1 MSFHQHYLTL
11 VDEAE
16 RHFRVA
22 RWRSG
27 NVDLW
32 PLARMDL
39 YLDMY
44 VQDTGSPVAPARSR
58 VRRGL
63 DVLARPVANIWNQRS
78 DLRKLRLLPHR
89 ADAIFLGDGV
99 SLDRIDGVW
108 EDRFCEPVIS
118 ALDTQGRPGFL
129 MQAGDM
135 RRLPRRRPT
144 YPANTIATL
153 GHVLAPLFAAQPKLQ
168 DHGAFLQ
175 FLHAR
180 GIHAP
185 SLSASRL
192 ARRARI
198 VAASAFAFEQVLRSV
213 RPKLA
218 FTVTWYAGL
227 GPAFMLA
234 CRRQGILA
242 VDLQHCPQG
251 GRHKAYSWSGVPA
264 RGFNVLP
271 ALFWNWNRNDAT
283 HIASWARAPWH
294 RSIVGGHPRLA
305 PLLDDESPESR
316 RGDKL
321 LRDTTGRG
329 EFQREVL
336 VALQTTGGR
345 SGLWDRLAEVIA
357 AGPEDWRWWIR
368 RHPAARP
375 EDDRLYAKL
384 VALRGNN
391 ICVDAASLPLPTL
404 LRHVTVVV
412 SAASGVAAEAA
423 SFGIPAIF
431 LSREAS
437 GPFGDLIQSDQARV
451 VEDITTLRAAIEA
464 LPTRRRATVG
474 ERPPRL
480 AETLGHLEE
489 LAGDYRRACAR
500 ASNLGQPE

>member
-1 MSFHQHYLTL
+1 MSFHQHYLTI
-11 VDEAE
+11 VDEVE
-16 RHFRVA
+16 RRFRVA
-22 RWRSG
+22 GWRSG
-27 NVDLW
+27 GVDLW

-44 VQDTGSPVAPARSR
+44 VQDTLCPVAPVRSR
-58 VRRGL
+58 IRRGL
-63 DVLARPVANIWNQRS
+63 DVLARPVTTIWNQRS

-108 EDRFCEPVIS
+108 EDRFCEPVLS
-118 ALDTQGRPGFL
+118 ALDTQGGAGFL

-144 YPANTIATL
+144 YPANTIATA
-153 GHVLAPLFAAQPKLQ
+153 GHVLAPLFAAQTELQ

-175 FLHAR
+175 FLHAQ
-180 GIHAP
+180 GILAP

-198 VAASAFAFEQVLRSV
+198 VAASAFAFEQILRVV

-234 CRRQGILA
+234 CRRQGVLA

-251 GRHKAYSWSGVPA
+251 ARHKAYGWSGVPA
-264 RGFNVLP
+264 GGFNVLP
-271 ALFWNWNRNDAT
+271 AIFWTWNRNDAT

-294 RSIVGGHPRLA
+294 RSIVGGHPRLD
-305 PLLDDESPESR
+305 PLLDEEAPA
-316 RGDKL
+316 GDAEY
-321 LRDTTGRG
+321 RH
-329 EFQREVL
+329 EVL
-336 VALQTTGGR
+336 VALQTIGGR

-384 VALRGNN
+384 VALRGSN

-423 SFGIPAIF
+423 AFGVPAIF
-431 LSREAS
+431 LSRDAS
-437 GPFGDLIQSDQARV
+437 GPFGDLIQSDHARI
-451 VEDITTLRAAIEA
+451 VEDMTTLLAAIEA
-464 LPTRRRATVG
+464 LPTRRRPMAG
-474 ERPPRL
+474 EKPPQL
-480 AETLGHLEE
+480 AATLGHLEE
-489 LAGDYRRACAR
+489 LAGDYRRACAGT
-500 ASNLGQPE
+500 SNRCPN

>member
-1 MSFHQHYLTL
+1 MSFHQHYLIV

-16 RHFRVA
+16 RRFRVA
-22 RWRSG
+22 GWRSG
-27 NVDLW
+27 DVDLW

-44 VQDTGSPVAPARSR
+44 VQDTLCPVAPARSR

-63 DVLARPVANIWNQRS
+63 DVLARPVTNIWNQRS

-108 EDRFCEPVIS
+108 EDRFCEPVMS
-118 ALDTQGRPGFL
+118 ALDTQARASFL
-129 MQAGDM
+129 MQAGDT

-144 YPANTIATL
+144 YPANTIATA
-153 GHVLAPLFAAQPKLQ
+153 GHVLAPLFAAPPELQ

-175 FLHAR
+175 FLHAQ
-180 GIHAP
+180 GIQAP
-185 SLSASRL
+185 SLSVSRL

-198 VAASAFAFEQVLRSV
+198 VAASAFAFEQVLRAV

-251 GRHKAYSWSGVPA
+251 ARHKAYGWSGVPA
-264 RGFNVLP
+264 GGFNVLP
-271 ALFWNWNRNDAT
+271 AIFWNWNRNDAA

-294 RSIVGGHPRLA
+294 RSIVGGHPRLD
-305 PLLDDESPESR
+305 PLLHEEAPA
-316 RGDKL
+316 GDVEY
-321 LRDTTGRG
+321 R
-329 EFQREVL
+329 REVL

-384 VALRGNN
+384 VALRGSN

-423 SFGIPAIF
+423 SFGVPAIF
-431 LSREAS
+431 LSRDAS
-437 GPFGDLIQSDQARV
+437 GPFGDLIQSDHARI
-451 VEDITTLRAAIEA
+451 VEDMTALLAAIEA
-464 LPTRRRATVG
+464 LPTRRRPVAG
-474 ERPPRL
+474 DRSPPL
-480 AETLGHLEE
+480 AATLGHLEE
-489 LAGDYRRACAR
+489 LAGDYRRACAGT
-500 ASNLGQPE
+500 SNRCPN

>member
-1 MSFHQHYLTL
+1 MSFHQHYLIVT
-11 VDEAE
+11 DEVE
-16 RHFRVA
+16 RRFRVA
-22 RWRSG
+22 GWRSG
-27 NVDLW
+27 DVDLW

-44 VQDTGSPVAPARSR
+44 VQDTGCPVAPARSR
-58 VRRGL
+58 ARRGL
-63 DVLARPVANIWNQRS
+63 DVLARPVTTVWNQRS

-108 EDRFCEPVIS
+108 EDRFCEPVMS
-118 ALDTQGRPGFL
+118 ALDTQGRAGFL

-144 YPANTIATL
+144 YPANTIAAA
-153 GHVLAPLFAAQPKLQ
+153 GHMLAPLFAAQPELQ

-175 FLHAR
+175 FLHAQ
-180 GIHAP
+180 GIQAP

-198 VAASAFAFEQVLRSV
+198 VAASAFAFEQILQSV
-213 RPKLA
+213 RPRLA

-234 CRRQGILA
+234 CRRQGVLA

-251 GRHKAYSWSGVPA
+251 GRHKAYGWSGVPA

-271 ALFWNWNRNDAT
+271 AVFWNWNRNDAT

-294 RSIVGGHPRLA
+294 RSIVGGHPRLD
-305 PLLDDESPESR
+305 PLLDEEAPT
-316 RGDKL
+316 GDVEY
-321 LRDTTGRG
+321 RH
-329 EFQREVL
+329 EVL

-384 VALRGNN
+384 VALRGSN

-404 LRHVTVVV
+404 LRHVTVIV

-423 SFGIPAIF
+423 SFGVPAIF
-431 LSREAS
+431 LSRDAS
-437 GPFGDLIQSDQARV
+437 GPFGDLIQSDHARV
-451 VEDITTLRAAIEA
+451 VEDMTTLLAAIAA
-464 LPTRRRATVG
+464 LPTRRQPMAG
-474 ERPPRL
+474 ERPPQL
-480 AETLGHLEE
+480 AATLGHLEE
-489 LAGDYRRACAR
+489 LAGDYRRACAGT
-500 ASNLGQPE
+500 SNRCLN

>member
-1 MSFHQHYLTL
+1 MSFHQHYLIVT
-11 VDEAE
+11 DEVE
-16 RHFRVA
+16 RRFRVA
-22 RWRSG
+22 GWRSG
-27 NVDLW
+27 DVDLW

-44 VQDTGSPVAPARSR
+44 VQETGCPVAPARSR
-58 VRRGL
+58 ARRGL
-63 DVLARPVANIWNQRS
+63 DVLARPVTTIWNQRS

-108 EDRFCEPVIS
+108 EDRFCEPVLS
-118 ALDTQGRPGFL
+118 ALDTQGGAGFL

-144 YPANTIATL
+144 YPANTIATA
-153 GHVLAPLFAAQPKLQ
+153 GHVLAPLFAAQTELQ

-175 FLHAR
+175 FLHAQ
-180 GIHAP
+180 GILAP

-198 VAASAFAFEQVLRSV
+198 VAASAFAFEQILRVV

-234 CRRQGILA
+234 CRRQGVLA

-251 GRHKAYSWSGVPA
+251 GRHKAYGWSGVPA
-264 RGFNVLP
+264 GGFNVLP
-271 ALFWNWNRNDAT
+271 AVFWTWNRNDAT

-294 RSIVGGHPRLA
+294 RSIVGGHPRLD
-305 PLLDDESPESR
+305 PLLDEEAPA
-316 RGDKL
+316 GDVEY
-321 LRDTTGRG
+321 RH
-329 EFQREVL
+329 EVL

-384 VALRGNN
+384 VALRGSN

-423 SFGIPAIF
+423 AFGVPAIF
-431 LSREAS
+431 LSRDAS
-437 GPFGDLIQSDQARV
+437 GPFGDLIQSDHARI
-451 VEDITTLRAAIEA
+451 VEDMTTLLAAIEA
-464 LPTRRRATVG
+464 LPTRRRPMAG
-474 ERPPRL
+474 EKPPQL
-480 AETLGHLEE
+480 AATLGHLEE
-489 LAGDYRRACAR
+489 LAGDYRRACAGT
-500 ASNLGQPE
+500 SNRCPN